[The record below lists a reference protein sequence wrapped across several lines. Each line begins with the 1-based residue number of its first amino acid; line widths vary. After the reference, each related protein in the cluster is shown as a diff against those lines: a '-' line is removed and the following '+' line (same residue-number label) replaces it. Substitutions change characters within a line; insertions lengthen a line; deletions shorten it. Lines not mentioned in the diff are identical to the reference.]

1 MNNPLMKTFDGPF
14 GTIPFNDIKAEHFV
28 PAITKGIE
36 DAESAIKSI
45 TETKSKPTFENTIL
59 ALELSGQKLGSAI
72 NTYYH
77 LFGSESDQKFKD
89 LSDKISPMVA
99 EFENNIYLNE
109 SLFKRIEKVF
119 DNKHLLEDEEDI
131 RLINITYNDFV
142 RNGAA
147 LSEADKINLR
157 DIDKKLSTLSPQ
169 FSKNTLNATNE
180 FELWLDKTD
189 LDGLPDTVVEAAKL
203 AAKEKGELD
212 KWLITGHFPS
222 FSPFMQYSTRRDL
235 RKKVHIATS
244 SKCNGGKY
252 DNNTFCKEIA
262 DLKHKRAKILGYDN
276 YADYILQE
284 RMAEKQENI
293 YKLLDNLYDSC
304 IEHAKNDLKQIADL
318 SKTLDNIDEIKSWD
332 ISYYS
337 EKLKQ
342 DLYDYDE
349 NNLKP
354 YFKSENVMK
363 GAFEVAKK
371 LYGLQFKKLDEI
383 QTWHEDVNVY
393 EVLDE
398 DNSHVG
404 ILYED
409 LFPRN
414 TKRGGAWMNP
424 LRSQGMVVGNEVCRP
439 HISLT
444 CNLTKPTEDKPSLL
458 TYREVETVF
467 HEFGHCLHGLLS
479 DRKYKKISGTSVF
492 WDFVELPSQIMEN
505 WVGEEGALELFAHH
519 YETGEVLPKDLL
531 QKLKKSKNFRSGSNC
546 LRQLTFGY
554 LDMAW
559 FGKHNNV
566 DDVDKF
572 EKIAIEKT
580 MLREQDT
587 PGASISTMFGHIF
600 AGGYSAGYYSYKWAE
615 VLEADAFEKFK
626 EDGIFNQDTAK
637 SFRDNILSQGNIKHP
652 LDLYRKFRGREPKVE
667 ALLKR
672 EGLFKTSTV

>member
-14 GTIPFNDIKAEHFV
+14 GTIPFNDIKTEHFV

-45 TETKSKPTFENTIL
+45 TDTKSKPTFENTIL

-222 FSPFMQYSTRRDL
+222 FSPFMQYSTRREL

-304 IEHAKNDLKQIADL
+304 IEHAKNDLMQISDL
-318 SKTLDNIDEIKSWD
+318 AKTLDNIDEICESAWGIMVARGDLGIETSLTDLPNIQRKIMNSCA
-332 ISYYS
+332 
-337 EKLKQ
+337 KLGKRSIVATH
-342 DLYDYDE
+342 LLESMIE
-349 NNLKP
+349 NP
-354 YFKSENVMK
+354 TPTR
-363 GAFEVAKK
+363 AEV
-371 LYGLQFKKLDEI
+371 
-383 QTWHEDVNVY
+383 TDVANAVY
-393 EVLDE
+393 E
-398 DNSHVG
+398 
-404 ILYED
+404 
-409 LFPRN
+409 
-414 TKRGGAWMNP
+414 GADAIMLSGETSIGKYP
-424 LRSQGMVVGNEVCRP
+424 
-439 HISLT
+439 
-444 CNLTKPTEDKPSLL
+444 
-458 TYREVETVF
+458 VECVKF
-467 HEFGHCLHGLLS
+467 
-479 DRKYKKISGTSVF
+479 
-492 WDFVELPSQIMEN
+492 
-505 WVGEEGALELFAHH
+505 
-519 YETGEVLPKDLL
+519 
-531 QKLKKSKNFRSGSNC
+531 LK
-546 LRQLTFGY
+546 
-554 LDMAW
+554 
-559 FGKHNNV
+559 
-566 DDVDKF
+566 
-572 EKIAIEKT
+572 
-580 MLREQDT
+580 
-587 PGASISTMFGHIF
+587 SISKRT
-600 AGGYSAGYYSYKWAE
+600 
-615 VLEADAFEKFK
+615 EKFK
-626 EDGIFNQDTAK
+626 TLEYEKELITNSDWESIAVAARDLSESINADGIIAVTRTGSTAGYISNAKPKDIPIYTFTNNLNTLNQ
-637 SFRDNILSQGNIKHP
+637 LSLVGSVIPFYLKRLNNHK
-652 LDLYRKFRGREPKVE
+652 KTRES
-667 ALLKR
+667 LLKN
-672 EGLFKTSTV
+672 LP